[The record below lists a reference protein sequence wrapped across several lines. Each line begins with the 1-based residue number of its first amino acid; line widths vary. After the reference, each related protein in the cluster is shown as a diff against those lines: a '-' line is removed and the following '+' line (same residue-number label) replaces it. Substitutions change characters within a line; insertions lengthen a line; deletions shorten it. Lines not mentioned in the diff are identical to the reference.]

1 MSIAETDVA
10 PPLTNKKVFLGVLM
24 MIYVSSYLDRQ
35 IIAILLPQIK
45 AEFDVP
51 DLYLGMLSGLAFALF
66 YTALGLPLARI
77 AEKKS
82 RVNLLAICITAW
94 SIMTMVCGAAV
105 TFAQLMLARIG
116 VGVGEAG
123 CNPSAHSL
131 ISDYFPFEKRA
142 SALAVYALGV
152 PLGMLLGL
160 SLGGWLGDM
169 YGWRI
174 TMLAVG
180 LPGLVLAVLAK
191 LLIKEPPRGHSEA
204 KTVNVAA
211 QAAESPTAKETFA
224 FLWHTRTF
232 RALCVSAAAD
242 AFVGYG
248 LLIWLPTYLIRSFEL
263 SGSEVGPRLGLI
275 IGISGM
281 IGALGA
287 GYLADKLG
295 TRDKRFYCWIPA
307 IAACIALFANLAV
320 YTSSSINSIYLL
332 LIIPM
337 ITLPASGAPVYAAVQ
352 SIAPL
357 RMRAT
362 AAAVLL
368 LVVNLVGLGFGPTF
382 IGAMS
387 DFLAPTYGA
396 DSLRLA
402 MLSIIGIYVV
412 SATAAFVASKYFVDD
427 LARVGAAG
435 EQESVS

>member
-1 MSIAETDVA
+1 MSIADTDIA
-10 PPLTNKKVFLGVLM
+10 PSLTNRRVFLGVLM
-24 MIYVSSYLDRQ
+24 LIYISSYLDRQ

-66 YTALGLPLARI
+66 YTTLGIPLARI

-82 RVNLLAICITAW
+82 RVDLLAICITAW
-94 SIMTMVCGAAV
+94 SIMTMLCGAAV
-105 TFAQLMLARIG
+105 TFVQLLLARIG

-152 PLGMLLGL
+152 PLGTLFGL

-224 FLWHTRTF
+224 FLWRTRTF
-232 RALCVSAAAD
+232 RALCIASAAD

-263 SGSEVGPRLGLI
+263 SGSEVGPRLGLLVGVAGL
-275 IGISGM
+275 IGV
-281 IGALGA
+281 LGS

-295 TRDKRFYCWIPA
+295 TRNKRFYCWIPA
-307 IAACIALFANLAV
+307 IAACIALVANLAV
-320 YTSSSINSIYLL
+320 YTSSSLNSIYLL

-402 MLSIIGIYVV
+402 MLSIVSVYIV
-412 SATAAFVASKYFVDD
+412 SAAAAFIASRYFVAD
-427 LARVGAAG
+427 LERVGKSG
-435 EQESVS
+435 THGY

>member
-1 MSIAETDVA
+1 MSIDETDVA
-10 PPLTNKKVFLGVLM
+10 SSLTNRKVFLGVLM
-24 MIYVSSYLDRQ
+24 MIYVCSYLDRQ

-51 DLYLGMLSGLAFALF
+51 DLYLGMLSGLAFAVF
-66 YTALGLPLARI
+66 YTTLGLPLARI

-82 RVNLLAICITAW
+82 RVNLLTICIAVW

-105 TFAQLMLARIG
+105 TFVQLMLARIG

-131 ISDYFPFEKRA
+131 ISDYFPFERRA

-160 SLGGWLGDM
+160 SLGGWLGDK

-180 LPGLVLAVLAK
+180 LPGLVLAILAK
-191 LLIKEPPRGHSEA
+191 ILIKEPPRGHSEA
-204 KTVNVAA
+204 KTMNVAA
-211 QAAESPTAKETFA
+211 QAAESPSAKETFT
-224 FLWHTRTF
+224 FLWRTRTF

-248 LLIWLPTYLIRSFEL
+248 LLIWLPTYLIRNFEL
-263 SGSEVGPRLGLI
+263 SGSEVGLHLGLLV
-275 IGISGM
+275 GISGV

-287 GYLADKLG
+287 GYLADKFG
-295 TRDKRFYCWIPA
+295 ARDKRFYCWIPA
-307 IAACIALFANLAV
+307 IAACIALVANLGV

-362 AAAVLL
+362 ASAVLL

-387 DFLAPTYGA
+387 DFLAPIYGA

-402 MLSIIGIYVV
+402 MRSIVIVYII
-412 SATAAFVASKYFVDD
+412 SAIAAFIASRHFVAD
-427 LARVGAAG
+427 LERVGKSSTHG
-435 EQESVS
+435 S

>member
-10 PPLTNKKVFLGVLM
+10 PPLTNKKVFLGVM
-24 MIYVSSYLDRQ
+24 MLIYISSYLDRQ
-35 IIAILLPQIK
+35 IIAVLLPQIK

-51 DLYLGMLSGLAFALF
+51 DLYLGMLSGLAFAIF
-66 YTALGLPLARI
+66 YTTLGLPLARI

-105 TFAQLMLARIG
+105 TFMQLLLARIG

-152 PLGMLLGL
+152 PLGTLLGL

-191 LLIKEPPRGHSEA
+191 LLIKEPPRGYSEA
-204 KTVNVAA
+204 KTANVAA
-211 QAAESPTAKETFA
+211 QAADTPTARETFT
-224 FLWHTRTF
+224 FLWRTRTF
-232 RALCVSAAAD
+232 RALCVASAAD

-248 LLIWLPTYLIRSFEL
+248 LLIWLPTYLIRSFDL
-263 SGSEVGPRLGLI
+263 SGSEVGLRLGLLV
-275 IGISGM
+275 GIAGLV
-281 IGALGA
+281 GTLGS

-295 TRDKRFYCWIPA
+295 KRNKRFYCLIPA
-307 IAACIALFANLAV
+307 IAACIALISNLAA
-320 YTSSSINSIYLL
+320 YTSSSLNSIYLL

-337 ITLPASGAPVYAAVQ
+337 IALPASGAPVYAAVQ

-362 AAAVLL
+362 ATAVLL

-402 MLSIIGIYVV
+402 MLTIIGGYTV
-412 SATAAFVASKYFVDD
+412 SATAAFFASKYFIDD
-427 LARVGAAG
+427 LARVGAVG
-435 EQESVS
+435 EQEPVL